1 MSHSLV
7 IRADASSAIGV
18 GHAMRCLA
26 LAQAWQDSDGAVA
39 WFARELPDA
48 LIARLRREG
57 VALHLASGLVGDECD
72 AAELVQIAEQARAD
86 WVVVDGYRFGPDYL
100 RQARCTGKRLLLI
113 DDMAHLESYPVEV
126 LLNQNMGAA
135 AELYAGKLDDATKL
149 LLGVRHS
156 LLRREFRG
164 ATASRSPRA
173 NRPLHV
179 LVSFGGSDPANITR
193 KVIDRLAAGRPA
205 NLHVV
210 VIAGAANLHV
220 DSLRRA
226 AAIASFR
233 CELHFAVENLAP
245 LMAWADVAV
254 SAAGSTVWELAAMQL
269 PALIGASEENQLA
282 VMRGLS
288 GIPIFRAATA
298 AELLG
303 WDLLAEFE
311 ALLLRCADREHLRFD
326 ALGAARVVDFLC
338 EEAATVPATR

>member
-26 LAQAWQDSDGAVA
+26 LAQAWQDSGGSVT
-39 WFARELPDA
+39 WFSREMPDA
-48 LIARLRREG
+48 LSARLRREG
-57 VALHLASGLVGDECD
+57 VALHVATGEVGDDRD
-72 AAELVQIAEQARAD
+72 AAELVRIAEQAYAD
-86 WVVVDGYRFGPDYL
+86 WVVVDGYLFSPDYL
-100 RQARCTGKRLLLI
+100 RQVRCTGKRLLMI
-113 DDMAHLESYPVEV
+113 DDMAHLESYPVDV

-135 AELYAGKLDDATKL
+135 AEFYAGKLDDATKL

-173 NRPLHV
+173 GRPLRV

-193 KVIDRLAAGRPA
+193 KVIDRLAAGRQA
-205 NLHVV
+205 NLHVIV
-210 VIAGAANLHV
+210 VAGAANLHV

-226 AAIASFR
+226 AANAPFR
-233 CELHFAVENLAP
+233 CELHVAVENLVP

-269 PALIGASEENQLA
+269 PALIGASEDNQLA
-282 VMRGLS
+282 VLRGLAA
-288 GIPIFRAATA
+288 IPIFRAATTA
-298 AELLG
+298 VLLG
-303 WDLLAEFE
+303 WDLVAEFE
-311 ALLLRCADREHLRFD
+311 ALLSRCAAGECSPFD
-326 ALGAARVVDFLC
+326 TLGAARVVNVLC
-338 EEAATVPATR
+338 EEAAAVPATL